1 MIKVEEREQVR
12 RAYFVEK
19 KSLRQIAR
27 ELKMARKTVRKAIE
41 QAEPAVY
48 TLHTPRPA
56 PRLGSFKARI
66 DALLKEA
73 EQMPRK
79 QRYTGHKIFELLQQE
94 GYGGAESSVT
104 ARRLASSSPMM
115 CCAPVWASTPSW

>member
-41 QAEPAVY
+41 QAEPASY
-48 TLHTPRPA
+48 TLYTISGVPRGMA
-56 PRLGSFKARI
+56 KSIAYRFSRL
-66 DALLKEA
+66 LWL
-73 EQMPRK
+73 
-79 QRYTGHKIFELLQQE
+79 
-94 GYGGAESSVT
+94 ES
-104 ARRLASSSPMM
+104 LP
-115 CCAPVWASTPSW
+115 P